1 MSWLYV
7 SLFEDIMAQ
16 IVGYSTAMEIWNALN
31 QIYFVSSM
39 VWVTEIHTKLQK
51 LKKDGLSI
59 GEYIQKLKSICNSL
73 VAIGKPISGKD
84 YLIYLFSGLDREY
97 NPFVTSIQ
105 NRSNQPTI
113 EQIHSQLLSYDFRLL
128 QQNSVSLNF
137 AQVHMAHLN
146 KKPYKSTI

>member
-1 MSWLYV
+1 
-7 SLFEDIMAQ
+7 MA
-16 IVGYSTAMEIWNALN
+16 
-31 QIYFVSSM
+31 
-39 VWVTEIHTKLQK
+39 WVTKLQT
-51 LKKDGLSI
+51 LRKDGLLV

-73 VAIGKPISGKD
+73 ATIGELVFEKD
-84 YLIYLFSGLDREY
+84 HLIYLFSGLDREY
-97 NPFVTSIQ
+97 NPSVTSIQ

>member
-1 MSWLYV
+1 MSWLYA

-51 LKKDGLSI
+51 LRKDGLSV

-73 VAIGKPISGKD
+73 VAIGKPISEKD

-146 KKPYKSTI
+146 KKPYKSTP